1 MTPSGSLFALLIA
14 GHLVADFALQSRRMV
29 EGKARLGWLALHAVV
44 VAVVQ
49 AAVALPFLSTRALP
63 LIAGLAIGHAAIDR
77 LKSAAARPSGVGA
90 FLADQAAHLVVLV
103 VVWLL
108 WTPAPVWRA
117 PFYPVFEAMIGTW
130 SVVAVLAAAYAFN
143 GHGGAAIVAAVLDRH
158 RLDEVTDGITE
169 EERSRGRTIGVL
181 ERFILLTLVILG
193 QWGALGFVIAAK
205 SIARFKDLD
214 QRDFSER
221 YLIGTL
227 TSVAVAIA
235 SGLAVRGFLRMAAGG
250 G

>member
-1 MTPSGSLFALLIA
+1 M
-14 GHLVADFALQSRRMV
+14 
-29 EGKARLGWLALHAVV
+29 
-44 VAVVQ
+44 
-49 AAVALPFLSTRALP
+49 
-63 LIAGLAIGHAAIDR
+63 
-77 LKSAAARPSGVGA
+77 
-90 FLADQAAHLVVLV
+90 
-103 VVWLL
+103 
-108 WTPAPVWRA
+108 
-117 PFYPVFEAMIGTW
+117 
-130 SVVAVLAAAYAFN
+130 
-143 GHGGAAIVAAVLDRH
+143 
-158 RLDEVTDGITE
+158 TDGITE

>member
-1 MTPSGSLFALLIA
+1 VSAGGTLWVLLVA
-14 GHLVADFALQSRRMV
+14 GHVLADFGFQTRRMV
-29 EGKARLGWLALHAVV
+29 DGKDRLGWLALHAAL
-44 VAVVQ
+44 VALVQ
-49 AAVALPFLSTRALP
+49 AAVALPFLSLRAVP
-63 LIAGLAIGHAAIDR
+63 LVLGLAVAHVVIDR
-77 LKSAAARPSGVGA
+77 LKAAAARPSALGP
-90 FLADQAAHLVVLV
+90 FLADQAAHFAVLLA
-103 VVWLL
+103 VWIL
-108 WTPAPVWRA
+108 WTPASVWPA
-117 PFYPVFEAMIGTW
+117 PLYPLFEALLEPW
-130 SVVAVLAAAYAFN
+130 ALVAVLAAAYAFN

-158 RLDEVTDGITE
+158 QLDEVTDDITE
-169 EERSRGRTIGVL
+169 EERSRGRTIGIL
-181 ERFILLTLVILG
+181 ERVILLTLVIVG

-235 SGLAVRGFLRMAAGG
+235 SGLAVRGFLGVLGG

>member
-1 MTPSGSLFALLIA
+1 MTASGTLLALLIA
-14 GHLVADFALQSRRMV
+14 GHILADFAFQTRRMV
-29 EGKARLGWLALHAVV
+29 EGKGRVAWLAFHVAVV
-44 VAVVQ
+44 ALVQ
-49 AAVALPFLSTRALP
+49 AAVALPFLSPRATF
-63 LIAGLAIGHAAIDR
+63 LIAGLAVTHAVIDR
-77 LKSAAARPSGVGA
+77 LKAAAARPHGLGS
-90 FLADQAAHLVVLV
+90 FLADQAAHLVVLI
-103 VVWLL
+103 VVWVL
-108 WTPAPVWRA
+108 WTPAPVWPA
-117 PFYPVFEAMIGTW
+117 PLLPLFGAVVAPW
-130 SVVAVLAAAYAFN
+130 STVAVLAAAYAFN

-158 RLDEVTDGITE
+158 ALDQVTDGITE

-181 ERFILLTLVILG
+181 ERLILLTLVIVG

-227 TSVAVAIA
+227 TSVLVAIA
-235 SGLAVRGFLRMAAGG
+235 SGLAVRGFLAAGG

>member
-1 MTPSGSLFALLIA
+1 MTPSETLLALLIA
-14 GHLVADFALQSRRMV
+14 GHLLADFAFQTRRMV
-29 EGKARLGWLALHAVV
+29 EGKGRLGWLALHAAV

-49 AAVALPFLSTRALP
+49 AAVALPLLSMRALP
-63 LIAGLAIGHAAIDR
+63 LIAGLAIAHAAIDR
-77 LKSAAARPSGVGA
+77 LKTAAARPSALGP
-90 FLADQAAHLVVLV
+90 FLADQAAHGVVLV
-103 VVWLL
+103 VVWFL
-108 WTPAPVWRA
+108 WTPAPVWPA
-117 PFYPVFEAMIGTW
+117 PLLPLFEAVVGAW

-181 ERFILLTLVILG
+181 ERVILVTLVIVG